1 MGRNKGVLKIA
12 VCDDDPRD
20 QEQIVRWVK
29 DYFEAEPQYHGR
41 VYAFASG
48 NALLQAV
55 DAGDRF
61 DLYVLDVIMPEL
73 GGIQTGLKLRNAGEA
88 GEIIYLTSSREYAAD
103 SYHVRAFYYLLKPVE
118 AQRFFAVLDAAV
130 QKLRHKRSGA
140 ILVPTPGGQRRI
152 LLERILYVERVS
164 RFMRYVCEDATV
176 DSKSIRASFR
186 EMAEPLLAD
195 PRFCLCGASFVFN
208 LEHVAGVNGQNALL
222 DNGVSV
228 PLPRT
233 AATGFKLAWGQYWL
247 GGEER

>member
-1 MGRNKGVLKIA
+1 MPPIA
-12 VCDDDPRD
+12 TTCGPFIICLSLWR
-20 QEQIVRWVK
+20 
-29 DYFEAEPQYHGR
+29 H
-41 VYAFASG
+41 SG
-48 NALLQAV
+48 
-55 DAGDRF
+55 
-61 DLYVLDVIMPEL
+61 
-73 GGIQTGLKLRNAGEA
+73 
-88 GEIIYLTSSREYAAD
+88 
-103 SYHVRAFYYLLKPVE
+103 
-118 AQRFFAVLDAAV
+118 FFAVLDAAV
-130 QKLRHKRSGA
+130 QKHRHRRSGA

-233 AATGFKLAWGQYWL
+233 AATGF
-247 GGEER
+247 